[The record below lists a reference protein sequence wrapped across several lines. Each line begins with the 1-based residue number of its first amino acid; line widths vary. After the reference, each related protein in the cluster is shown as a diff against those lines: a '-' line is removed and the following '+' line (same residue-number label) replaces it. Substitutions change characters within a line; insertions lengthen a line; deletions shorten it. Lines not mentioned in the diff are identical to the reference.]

1 MKVKNYLLTR
11 LSSRFNQ
18 GYTLIELLV
27 VIMIIGIL
35 SGIALPSFSALL
47 NKSKSV
53 EGLNNVRNLAQSQRN
68 YYIEAGFFTDS
79 PQQLGSTLPKET
91 ENYAHEILVDNNS
104 LNGAVHIALSKKI
117 GVKSYIDVV
126 YIKNGEPWIC
136 APVEVNLMY
145 PLNSPS
151 NLGVVVDVFS
161 NPANYCR

>member
-53 EGLNNVRNLAQSQRN
+53 EAQTNLSYLVKSQEI
-68 YYIEAGFFTDS
+68 YYKESGETFTDS
-79 PQQLGSTLPKET
+79 LEKLGFPSPRET
-91 ENYAHEILVDNNS
+91 ENYYYAILSDNNY
-104 LNGAVHIALSKKI
+104 GAVHVALSKKI
-117 GVKSYIDVV
+117 GVKSYVNV
-126 YIKNGEPWIC
+126 MYLKNGEPKKC
-136 APVEVNLMY
+136 STVEIPLMY
-145 PLNSPS
+145 PVNPIA
-151 NLGVVVDVFS
+151 LGFVLS